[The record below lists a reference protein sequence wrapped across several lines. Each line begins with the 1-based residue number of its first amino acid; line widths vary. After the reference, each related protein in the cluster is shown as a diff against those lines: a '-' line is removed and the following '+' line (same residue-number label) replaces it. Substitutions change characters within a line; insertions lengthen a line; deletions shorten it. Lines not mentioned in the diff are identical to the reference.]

1 MNSVNSVRAVHHAHV
16 FTQDSVRP
24 MSVLPTIMTMMRAVS
39 VQRVLA
45 QVCRVAHHSVPASV
59 HVRAAISSAQVN
71 TVRSHAVAISHANH
85 VKADISHVSSVLL
98 TALPVRVDT
107 RVVKAAMASSAEVN
121 MVRSHAVVTSHVS
134 LVRAAMDSVLHTVLH
149 VRADIMPREVVTTST
164 TSRAVLLTVSQ
175 LHITRRSILLV
186 TIPMLSIA

>member
-1 MNSVNSVRAVHHAHV
+1 MVFRMNSVNSVRVVHHAHV

-45 QVCRVAHHSVPASV
+45 QVCRVARHSVPASV
-59 HVRAAISSAQVN
+59 HVRAV
-71 TVRSHAVAISHANH
+71 ISHAKI
-85 VKADISHVSSVLL
+85 VKADISHVSSVLHM
-98 TALPVRVDT
+98 ALHVRVDT
-107 RVVKAAMASSAEVN
+107 RVVKAVISSAEVN

-149 VRADIMPREVVTTST
+149 VRADIMPRAVVITST
-164 TSRAVLLTVSQ
+164 ISRAVLLTVPQ
-175 LHITRRSILLV
+175 LHIIRRSILLV

>member
-1 MNSVNSVRAVHHAHV
+1 MVFRMNSVNSVRAVHHAHV

-24 MSVLPTIMTMMRAVS
+24 ISVLPTIMTMMRAVS

-59 HVRAAISSAQVN
+59 HVRAVISSA
-71 TVRSHAVAISHANH
+71 RAVFSHANH
-85 VKADISHVSSVLL
+85 VKADISHVSSVLHM
-98 TALPVRVDT
+98 ALRVRADT
-107 RVVKAAMASSAEVN
+107 RVVKAAMASSVQVN
-121 MVRSHAVVTSHVS
+121 TVRSHAVAISHVS

-149 VRADIMPREVVTTST
+149 VRADIMPRAVVTTST
-164 TSRAVLLTVSQ
+164 TSRAVLLTVPQ
-175 LHITRRSILLV
+175 LHTIRRSILQV

>member
-1 MNSVNSVRAVHHAHV
+1 MVFRMNSVNSVRVVHHAHV

-45 QVCRVAHHSVPASV
+45 QVCRVAHHSVPVSV
-59 HVRAAISSAQVN
+59 HVRAVISSAK
-71 TVRSHAVAISHANH
+71 AVISHAKI
-85 VKADISHVSSVLL
+85 VKADISHVSSVLHM
-98 TALPVRVDT
+98 ALHVRVDT
-107 RVVKAAMASSAEVN
+107 RVVKAVISSAEVN

-149 VRADIMPREVVTTST
+149 VRADIMPRAVVITST
-164 TSRAVLLTVSQ
+164 ISRAVLLTVPQ
-175 LHITRRSILLV
+175 LHIIRRSILLV